1 MDIDIL
7 INQVDRHNEFNI
19 LATRKF
25 NPKKVIFIYRKE
37 DEIFLKS
44 LKKYYNT
51 YLTNISFQEYLVK
64 EGDIRELNRIISE
77 NKNKSI
83 LVNLTGGSRIN
94 ALEMFNICKDNLIK
108 STYIDIKNK
117 YLYIFDN
124 KVEIIKEEFED
135 LDLDKLIKASGGEV
149 IDDSTQLANKKDL
162 ILLTKSIYKN
172 LELWHMYKQK
182 LYDANIFIHY
192 AEDPKVIKIN
202 LELLSREEKSLLNKI
217 LIYLKGVGGIEYSN
231 EIDKQIKVNFKNE
244 YLKSFIFK
252 SGTWLEV
259 ATNNIINE
267 IKEIDEVKS
276 GVMFLWNDKSKVVRN
291 ELDVIAVKDSVAI
304 CISCKDSDKYNE
316 NALNELDVYSNKI
329 GGKNVYKILVATKEP
344 VKLAVKD
351 RAKEMGINIIIFD
364 GNEEK
369 FKKRIKEVISK
380 GED

>member
-1 MDIDIL
+1 MDVEIL

-19 LATRKF
+19 IATRRF
-25 NPKKVIFIYRKE
+25 NPEEAIFIYKKG
-37 DEIFLKS
+37 DEQFLES

-51 YLTNISFQEYLVK
+51 YLPNIKFQEYLII
-64 EGDIRELNRIISE
+64 EGDIKALNKIIAE

-94 ALEMFNICKDNLIK
+94 SLEMLNICKDNLIK

-124 KVEIIKEEFED
+124 EVEVIKEEFED
-135 LDLDKLIKASGGEV
+135 LELDKIIKASGGEV
-149 IDDSTQLANKKDL
+149 INDSTELSNKKDL
-162 ILLTKSIYKN
+162 IALTKAIYKN
-172 LELWHMYKQK
+172 LEIWHMYKQK
-182 LYDANIFIHY
+182 LYDSNIFTHY
-192 AEDPKVIKIN
+192 VESPKTIRIN
-202 LELLSREEKSLLNKI
+202 LELLSIEEKSLLNRI
-217 LIYLKGVGGIEYSN
+217 LIRLKEIKGIEYIN
-231 EIDKQIKVNFKNE
+231 ELNNKIKVDFKNE

-267 IKEIDEVKS
+267 IKEIDEVRS

-291 ELDVIAVKDSVAI
+291 ELDVVAVKDSVAI

-344 VKLAVKD
+344 IKQSVRD
-351 RAKEMGINIIIFD
+351 RAKEMGISLIIFD
-364 GNEEK
+364 GNEER
-369 FKKRIKEVISK
+369 FKRQIREAISK
-380 GED
+380 IKY